1 MRALRLI
8 RMQLV
13 YHHPF
18 YGEDNISLP
27 TSWIGYNDK
36 ELYDELIMMI
46 LTYATVLVWYCRM
59 IRIES

>member
-1 MRALRLI
+1 MRVLRLECNI
-8 RMQLV
+8 SPLFVR
-13 YHHPF
+13 
-18 YGEDNISLP
+18 EDNISLP